1 MNEMKKIDILKYN
14 SDAWDKCVQ
23 DSDRWTIPVSEPE
36 IEKAAKGEFSILLTP
51 SQPVPADWFPPL
63 PDLKVLCL
71 ASGGGQQ
78 GPILAAAG
86 AEVVVYDNS
95 YQQLEQDRQVAEK
108 YGLRLKT
115 IKGDMADLSCFQD
128 TAFDFIFHPCSNSFS
143 SQVMSVWREA
153 FRVLK
158 PGGTLVSGFTN
169 PILFL
174 FDRNLE
180 REGIFQLQY
189 EMPYSDV
196 VSLSSQELEAITA
209 SGEALMFAHSLE
221 ELIGGQ
227 LIAGFKLTGFYEDDW
242 GGEEPIDRYFQ
253 GYIATR
259 AEKLE

>member
-14 SDAWDKCVQ
+14 SDAWDRCVRE
-23 DSDRWTIPVSEPE
+23 SDRWTIPVSE
-36 IEKAAKGEFSILLTP
+36 
-51 SQPVPADWFPPL
+51 Q
-63 PDLKVLCL
+63 
-71 ASGGGQQ
+71 
-78 GPILAAAG
+78 
-86 AEVVVYDNS
+86 EVVVYDNS

-115 IKGDMADLSCFQD
+115 VKGDMADLSRFQD
-128 TAFDFIFHPCSNSFS
+128 AAFDFIFHPCSNCFS
-143 SQVMSVWREA
+143 CQVMSVWREA

-174 FDRNLE
+174 FDRHLE
-180 REGIFQLQY
+180 REGIFHLQY

-209 SGEALMFAHSLE
+209 SGEALVFAHSLE

-227 LIAGFKLTGFYEDDW
+227 LIAGFKLTGFYEDD
-242 GGEEPIDRYFQ
+242 
-253 GYIATR
+253 
-259 AEKLE
+259 